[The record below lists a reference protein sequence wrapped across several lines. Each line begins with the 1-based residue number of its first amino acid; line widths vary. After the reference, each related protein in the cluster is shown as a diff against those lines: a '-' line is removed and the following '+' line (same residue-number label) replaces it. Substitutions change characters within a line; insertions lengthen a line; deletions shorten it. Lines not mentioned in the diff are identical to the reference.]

1 VVAVAAVG
9 QPECREVSG
18 MTENVWAMGDYSK
31 VATEVIGELGPRL
44 VAASEVGPGQRVLD
58 VATGSGV
65 VAIPAAGTGAEVV
78 GVDITPELLDVGRR
92 SGAPVEWVE
101 ADVQRMPFEDGEFDV
116 VLSCVGA
123 MFAPDQQAAA
133 DEMLRVCRPGGRLGL
148 ISWTPGGSIGRF
160 FAVFGA
166 PGPAP
171 TDWGTAEHVRS
182 LFGDRVSALSAVEE
196 SLKVDR
202 FSSAAEYCAFY
213 KAHFGPTIAAFAAA
227 QDPAELDRRFLA
239 YAEKEMAA
247 GLAYDYLLVVARR
260 SGWSG

>member
-1 VVAVAAVG
+1 
-9 QPECREVSG
+9 
-18 MTENVWAMGDYSK
+18 MTVNVWAMGDYSK
-31 VATEVIGELGPRL
+31 VADEVLGPLGPRL
-44 VAASEVGPGQRVLD
+44 VAACEVGRGQRVLD
-58 VATGSGV
+58 VAAGSGL

-78 GVDITPELLDVGRR
+78 AADITPELLDVGRR
-92 SGAPVEWVE
+92 SGAPVDWVE
-101 ADVQRMPFEDGEFDV
+101 ADVARMPFEDGEFDV

-148 ISWTPGGSIGRF
+148 VSWTPTGSIGRF
-160 FAVFGA
+160 FAVFGSPA

-171 TDWGTAEHVRS
+171 TDWGSAEHVRS

-196 SLKVDR
+196 SLPVDR

-260 SGWSG
+260 AG